1 MSLGLCLPEPISQL
15 EPIILGKKY
24 LLHSSQNELWLID
37 KDRELDKEIPDL
49 FQKLN
54 NKDKL
59 KMLLILDPDPLL
71 KLNKISTLFLL
82 R

>member
-15 EPIILGKKY
+15 GPIILGKKY

-71 KLNKISTLFLL
+71 KLNKTSTLFLL